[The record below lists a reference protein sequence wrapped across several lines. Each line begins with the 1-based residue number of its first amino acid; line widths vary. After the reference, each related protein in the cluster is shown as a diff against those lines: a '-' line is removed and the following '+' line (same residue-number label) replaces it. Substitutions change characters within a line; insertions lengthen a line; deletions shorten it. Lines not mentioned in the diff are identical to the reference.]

1 MFRAQVLG
9 LGAVGTLEVGQAA
22 DLVIYS
28 LDHPR
33 FFDFHDSAVAPV
45 VAGEPITVKYSLVG
59 GRVVVDNGMIPG
71 LDIERMR
78 AEAWEGVQAMMN
90 VDD

>member
-1 MFRAQVLG
+1 
-9 LGAVGTLEVGQAA
+9 
-22 DLVIYS
+22 
-28 LDHPR
+28 
-33 FFDFHDSAVAPV
+33 V

-59 GRVVVDNGMIPG
+59 GRVVVDNGVIPG

-78 AEAWEGVQAMMN
+78 AEAWEGVQQLMN

>member
-1 MFRAQVLG
+1 MLG

-22 DLVIYS
+22 DLVIYG

-33 FFDFHDSAVAPV
+33 FYGFHDRAVAPV

-59 GRVVVDNGMIPG
+59 GRIVVDNGVIPG

-78 AEAWEGVQAMMN
+78 AEAWEGVQAMMK